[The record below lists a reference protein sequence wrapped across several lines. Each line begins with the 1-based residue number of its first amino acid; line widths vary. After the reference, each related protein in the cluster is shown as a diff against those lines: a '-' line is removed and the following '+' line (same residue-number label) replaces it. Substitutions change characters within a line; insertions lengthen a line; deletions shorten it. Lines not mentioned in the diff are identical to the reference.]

1 MTFDV
6 PRIGPAVVTLG
17 VFDGVHLGHRHCV
30 AATVA
35 AARARDA
42 RSVALVFHP
51 PPIEVIRPGTVVRR
65 LLPVDLVVQR
75 LLEVGVDDAV
85 ELHFDTDMREMS
97 PEAFLAALA
106 PGIEL
111 RGVAMTADSAFGRDR
126 AGTLERVAAIGEERG
141 FDAVEIEP
149 LALDGAAVSSSR
161 IRAALDAGDIALAT
175 RLLGAPPLL
184 RGVVGGD
191 GTLDMGY
198 PAALPGPGSYQ
209 GRIGDRRIGVIVDAA
224 SGVTLSDADDAD
236 LGGSEVTVALVPTAS

>member
-1 MTFDV
+1 MTFEV

-30 AATVA
+30 TATAA
-35 AARARDA
+35 AARARGA

-51 PPIEVIRPGTVVRR
+51 PPIEVIRPGVVVRR
-65 LLPVDLVVQR
+65 LLPVDLVLQR
-75 LLEVGVDDAV
+75 LLEAGVDHAV
-85 ELHFDTDMREMS
+85 QLHFDTDMREMS

-126 AGTLERVAAIGEERG
+126 AGTLERVAAIGVERG

-184 RGVVGGD
+184 RGVVGDD
-191 GTLDMGY
+191 GRLELDY
-198 PAALPGPGSYQ
+198 TAALPAAGTYRGK
-209 GRIGDRRIGVIVDAA
+209 IGDRTLGLVVDGTSVSLGERDLAERSVVLEISAA
-224 SGVTLSDADDAD
+224 A
-236 LGGSEVTVALVPTAS
+236 